1 MQRRNRL
8 AWVLGIL
15 LAMPGISWAQG
26 FNGAITGV
34 VKDSSGAVVPDAAL
48 TLRNEKTDQ
57 TVATTVSGPAGEF
70 AFRNLNPAMYTV
82 EAIKDGFQTISHPK
96 IEVTLSSTQRV
107 EIMLPVAG
115 PGEVEVIGGS
125 SVLSVTATQEHG
137 ISPETLNQL
146 PLS

>member
-57 TVATTVSGPAGEF
+57 TVATTVSGPEGEF

-82 EAIKDGFQTISHPK
+82 EAIKDGFQTVTHPK
-96 IEVTLSSTQRV
+96 IEVTLSSHT
-107 EIMLPVAG
+107 AG
-115 PGEVEVIGGS
+115 GNRRCPSRGPRRRSRS
-125 SVLSVTATQEHG
+125 SAA
-137 ISPETLNQL
+137 PRC
-146 PLS
+146 